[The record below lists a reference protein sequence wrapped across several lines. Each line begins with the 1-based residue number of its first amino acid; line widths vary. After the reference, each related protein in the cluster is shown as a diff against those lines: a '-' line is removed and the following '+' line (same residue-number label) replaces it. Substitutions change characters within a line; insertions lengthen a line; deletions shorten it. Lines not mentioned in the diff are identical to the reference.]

1 VSTGTPLDNLNL
13 RGVWGS
19 GGSDVFIAGGEVILH
34 YDGTT
39 WSQTSVTGDA
49 GSLWGSSGSN
59 VFAVGGAGTIL
70 HYSADCAPGDTVLCL
85 NGGRFEVE
93 VAWRTPD
100 GTSGP
105 GHAVSLTGDTGYFWF
120 FDSANVE
127 LVVKALD
134 ACGFAGAPRFWVF
147 AGGLTDVEVT
157 ITARDAATGQV
168 RTYHNPPNTP
178 FQPILDTDAFATCSA
193 SASVSSRS
201 AAREPKT
208 RSEQS
213 LAIAAAKADV
223 AATLAALGT
232 APMVSTAC
240 TPAGTARCLNGG
252 RFRVEATYR
261 TSQGRTGKAQVVQVT
276 PDTGYLWFFDAGNVE
291 AVVKVLDSCS
301 LNQRFWV
308 FAGGLTD
315 VEVNLRVTDTTNG
328 TARTYSNPLGT
339 TFAPIQDT
347 GAFAT
352 CP

>member
-1 VSTGTPLDNLNL
+1 
-13 RGVWGS
+13 
-19 GGSDVFIAGGEVILH
+19 
-34 YDGTT
+34 
-39 WSQTSVTGDA
+39 
-49 GSLWGSSGSN
+49 
-59 VFAVGGAGTIL
+59 
-70 HYSADCAPGDTVLCL
+70 
-85 NGGRFEVE
+85 
-93 VAWRTPD
+93 
-100 GTSGP
+100 
-105 GHAVSLTGDTGYFWF
+105 
-120 FDSANVE
+120 
-127 LVVKALD
+127 
-134 ACGFAGAPRFWVF
+134 
-147 AGGLTDVEVT
+147 
-157 ITARDAATGQV
+157 
-168 RTYHNPPNTP
+168 
-178 FQPILDTDAFATCSA
+178 
-193 SASVSSRS
+193 
-201 AAREPKT
+201 
-208 RSEQS
+208 